1 LGVHVQRIDIPQALF
16 TAIEE
21 GDYNNDDAMKQTM
34 YAWLDEIWRNKDE
47 QISRMKADFKNSPKP
62 L

>member
-1 LGVHVQRIDIPQALF
+1 
-16 TAIEE
+16 
-21 GDYNNDDAMKQTM
+21 M

-47 QISRMKADFKNSPKP
+47 QISRMKADFENSPKP